1 MINKKIFFKGYK
13 SILAHDSPAIALG
26 CCFIAIG
33 ALLKNLGFNIQ
44 ESIFSTMLTYALP
57 GSLVMAESLL
67 VGASLL
73 NIFLAVWF
81 VNARLYPMAVSLFPL
96 MMHKNQP
103 KWKYYF
109 SCHFIAVSAWLIM
122 KNNYKSIP
130 KEQRIDYWIGIGSA
144 TWSVAV
150 LGTFIGF
157 HFSDLGNVFSQI
169 INGAF
174 NSSALFGGFIGVLIV
189 GFTRAAFSNEAGVG
203 SASIAHS
210 AAKTKEPVSE
220 GMVALLEPF
229 IDTVVICTMTAIVII
244 ITGNHT
250 VGGLSGSELTT
261 QAFGSIYKGFEYIL
275 AIAILLF
282 AFSTM
287 ISWSYYGLKS
297 WTFLFGKSK
306 FSDISYKSIFL

>member
-73 NIFLAVWF
+73 NIILAVWF

-122 KNNYKSIP
+122 KSNYKSIP

-150 LGTFIGF
+150 VGTFIGF
-157 HFSDLGNVFSQI
+157 YFSEFLN
-169 INGAF
+169 
-174 NSSALFGGFIGVLIV
+174 
-189 GFTRAAFSNEAGVG
+189 
-203 SASIAHS
+203 
-210 AAKTKEPVSE
+210 KEIMM
-220 GMVALLEPF
+220 G
-229 IDTVVICTMTAIVII
+229 
-244 ITGNHT
+244 
-250 VGGLSGSELTT
+250 
-261 QAFGSIYKGFEYIL
+261 L
-275 AIAILLF
+275 AILNPIYFLCMMVGASKTIQITLSVLLGAILGPIF
-282 AFSTM
+282 YFFSPE
-287 ISWSYYGLKS
+287 WSILLGGVAGGTAAYLIGEINVS
-297 WTFLFGKSK
+297 
-306 FSDISYKSIFL
+306 